1 MAFVASSRELVPVDL
16 GLSVPQA
23 RLAMVCSREPI
34 PFAWICMSFCI
45 TGFQLV
51 LQACLA
57 IFYLYNTYI

>member
-34 PFAWICMSFCI
+34 PFAWICMSICI
-45 TGFQLV
+45 AGFQLV